1 MVSFTNYF
9 FGESTS
15 GKYFITYQVYI
26 QHLCTGVIFKY
37 SRSIENGAPS
47 PYIYGGVHHKCERR
61 KYHFSVQGVP
71 KNFSLHG
78 SMS

>member
-26 QHLCTGVIFKY
+26 QHLYTGVIFRY
-37 SRSIENGAPS
+37 FQNIENGAPF
-47 PYIYGGVHHKCERR
+47 PHIYGEVHYKCER
-61 KYHFSVQGVP
+61 K
-71 KNFSLHG
+71 K
-78 SMS
+78 

>member
-37 SRSIENGAPS
+37 SQSIENDAPS
-47 PYIYGGVHHKCERR
+47 PHIYGGVYHKYEMRR
-61 KYHFSVQGVP
+61 
-71 KNFSLHG
+71 
-78 SMS
+78 